1 MVGVVLV
8 LFAYLLLQLG
18 KMSPASIRYSFL
30 NTLGSVLILVSLF
43 YHLNIASAVI
53 EVAWLII
60 SLYGLIKALCLRRS
74 APVTLSE

>member
-1 MVGVVLV
+1 MVLV

-18 KMSPASIRYSFL
+18 KMSPTTICYSFL
-30 NTLGSVLILVSLF
+30 NTLGSVFILVSLF

-60 SLYGLIKALCLRRS
+60 SLYGLIKALYIRRN
-74 APVTLSE
+74 APTTLSE